1 MDRWIIES
9 PCRYIIYGLDQMP
22 YNNLRWLGLLYCVSY
37 QSQAKIFTQS
47 LGRKR
52 RKDRNI
58 AVLASQRQILLL
70 TMVNQLNIHPQALT
84 HGSEFHTAE
93 VTVTNN
99 SMVMSVT
106 LLKPFSIPPL
116 LHSFSAFAQ
125 SPFESLTFL
134 FFHLPCW
141 WQITNNWPVV
151 ISM

>member
-1 MDRWIIES
+1 
-9 PCRYIIYGLDQMP
+9 MP
-22 YNNLRWLGLLYCVSY
+22 YNNLRWLDLLYCVSY

-99 SMVMSVT
+99 NMVMSVT

-125 SPFESLTFL
+125 SPSNPWHSFFSSSLLMADNQQLTCGHFYVAFCL
-134 FFHLPCW
+134 TDFILEE
-141 WQITNNWPVV
+141 I
-151 ISM
+151 IK